1 MQMVEFDISPL
12 SAIFL
17 RYKITL
23 MSVSHHMRM
32 LFLHMCTCICR
43 VESTSCFIFLNG
55 GCLMASSTGSCL
67 MDPTICCPKVV
78 FWKQHKPPSES
89 RGQCSVQSS
98 SLHVKLSTEGYI
110 HTLKSLTISLTGPYL
125 ISWWVEADLKGVGV
139 RGVDSRIDS
148 HILGVMSLRREER
161 KSAKKQLLKKAHITI
176 TGLHNKSDENKSFL
190 QFIII

>member
-1 MQMVEFDISPL
+1 MQMAGFDISPL

-23 MSVSHHMRM
+23 LMSVSHHMRM
-32 LFLHMCTCICR
+32 LFFLHICTCICR

-78 FWKQHKPPSES
+78 FWKQHKPLSES

-110 HTLKSLTISLTGPYL
+110 HILKSLTISLTGPYL

-161 KSAKKQLLKKAHITI
+161 KSAKKTAVKKGSYNNNRFA
-176 TGLHNKSDENKSFL
+176 
-190 QFIII
+190 